1 MCNSGCVCIQYVS
14 QVICEAN
21 SQQGCWYSGLWA
33 LVSCE
38 SRLEAYDLEAV
49 SIPCVNIFLVPK
61 KNIYIYMIY
70 TIMRV
75 CKKLLRHTRASD
87 QLFEVLPW
95 WWDDGNEERRSDCA
109 VSGRACWHAGVFMVG
124 DWDVWIPPL
133 PHLGNIHTGT
143 IALSVCWRNVVLPHI
158 LPVFEKAGNVSG
170 LHGEECTVHIPLF
183 DISRKMSDKG
193 MHLPYVTVQFLNTC
207 SFQLHL
213 SSLHY
218 VYDIYDESP
227 QMTCCCLLIMPLTP
241 IGFMSSFDNPIKS
254 TELSSYETDS
264 SP

>member
-1 MCNSGCVCIQYVS
+1 
-14 QVICEAN
+14 
-21 SQQGCWYSGLWA
+21 
-33 LVSCE
+33 
-38 SRLEAYDLEAV
+38 
-49 SIPCVNIFLVPK
+49 
-61 KNIYIYMIY
+61 
-70 TIMRV
+70 MRV
-75 CKKLLRHTRASD
+75 CKKLLRHIRASD

-95 WWDDGNEERRSDCA
+95 WWDDGNEERRWDCA

-143 IALSVCWRNVVLPHI
+143 IALSVCWRNVVLPHV